1 MRYANIARAT
11 FNGLDLAGVKL
22 GGAYMLRTDIEGA
35 DLSQAENLTQQQ
47 IEIACGDDKT
57 KLPSDLQMPA
67 AWPCAR
73 EE

>member
-1 MRYANIARAT
+1 
-11 FNGLDLAGVKL
+11 
-22 GGAYMLRTDIEGA
+22 MLRTDIEGA